1 MIKLFIDDMRR
12 PPDTTWELVRT
23 VADAIEFISINGCPN
38 IISFDYC
45 LENGLTTMPFVEYL
59 IAEDKKTNGQ
69 FFPADFK
76 YFIHSSSIYGRELI
90 FKTLNDY
97 LMDKQT

>member
-1 MIKLFIDDMRR
+1 MNSNLLGDYGEIIASRYLRKHGYFIVSANYSCRLGEID
-12 PPDTTWELVRT
+12 
-23 VADAIEFISINGCPN
+23 
-38 IISFDYC
+38 
-45 LENGLTTMPFVEYL
+45 L